1 MLYLGNAKQR
11 KTEIKC
17 SVGLLHWLCERET
30 RQEEL
35 TYARKLIRK
44 YGSLDKALVQVEL
57 ERLKPGG
64 RLDIDGNSVRLAEIS
79 KQ

>member
-1 MLYLGNAKQR
+1 MLYVGNAKQR

-17 SVGLLHWLCERET
+17 SVGLLQRLCEQET

-44 YGSLDKALVQVEL
+44 YGSLEKALIQVEL
-57 ERLKPGG
+57 EKLKPNG
-64 RLDIDGNSVRLAEIS
+64 RLDMDGNYIRFKDLSN
-79 KQ
+79 K

>member
-1 MLYLGNAKQR
+1 MLHVGNAKQR

-35 TYARKLIRK
+35 NYARKLIRK
-44 YGSLDKALVQVEL
+44 YGSLEKALVQVDL
-57 ERLKPGG
+57 ERLKPNG
-64 RLDIDGNSVRLAEIS
+64 RLDIDGKHVRLAEIT
-79 KQ
+79 KK